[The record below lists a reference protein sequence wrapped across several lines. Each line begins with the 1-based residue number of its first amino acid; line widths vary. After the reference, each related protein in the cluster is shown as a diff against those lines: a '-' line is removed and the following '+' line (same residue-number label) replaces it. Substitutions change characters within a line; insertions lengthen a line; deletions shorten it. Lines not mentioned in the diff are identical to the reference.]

1 MPRSTIGPLFVVGFS
16 YYNLKSLTINAAV
29 TNNPPKIISDANGY
43 VIANNNA
50 EKINPIVV
58 INNQPPHRIISIKAI
73 TVERFFILFDF

>member
-1 MPRSTIGPLFVVGFS
+1 MHPLFVVGFS

-29 TNNPPKIISDANGY
+29 TNNTPKIISDVNGY

-73 TVERFFILFDF
+73 VVTMSLVLIVFDF

>member
-1 MPRSTIGPLFVVGFS
+1 MHPLFVVFVS

-73 TVERFFILFDF
+73 AVTISLDFIVFVFNYR